1 MTEYHTKDF
10 IGFGAERRTRVLKAV
25 PWGLTALIVFLM
37 LAYFIQYFIIDTT
50 RMSHANIFNIAMG
63 LVTLGSLAMLSL
75 ACTLDYTPMDSSR
88 KLFMLLILITT
99 VGVVT
104 DNLGWLQDGRA
115 ELKRLNWCSSFTS
128 FLVFPVISPVFWFY
142 QNSLFLDSGI
152 VTRRSMLMI
161 WALTVV
167 NLCYLVWAAATGYLF
182 WVDELGS
189 YHTGPGTS
197 IALLAPFVQMTVSI
211 VNNLQHQM
219 SLRRR
224 IALLGFCILPCIAAL
239 FQIILADYAI
249 GYVVGAWDLMLIY
262 GVVQM
267 ERSIE
272 MARQQQ
278 ELAEK
283 NRELAEQQMQIMV
296 SQIQPHFMYN
306 ALGTISALC
315 TEEPELAQ
323 EATDTFADYL
333 RANLNAMGQRQP
345 VSFENELKHV
355 KSYVWI
361 EQLRFQDYLNVEYD
375 IQCKDFLIPA
385 LSVQPLVEN
394 AIKHGV
400 CKKEEGGTVWI
411 TSYET
416 ETDYRVMIRD
426 DGVGFDQNQP
436 LDTSRTHVGLQNV
449 RSRLAIMVGGILSI
463 ESEPGKGTI
472 STIVIKK

>member
-1 MTEYHTKDF
+1 MTQYQTKNF
-10 IGFGAERRTRVLKAV
+10 AGFGAGRKIRILKAGPFV
-25 PWGLTALIVFLM
+25 LTALIALLM
-37 LAYFIQYFIIDTT
+37 WGYFIQYFLMDTT
-50 RMSHANIFNIAMG
+50 QMSHANIFNVAMG
-63 LVTLGSLAMLSL
+63 LVTLGSLTMLSL
-75 ACTLDYTPMDSSR
+75 ACALDYTPMDSSR

-99 VGVVT
+99 IGVVT
-104 DNLGWLQDGRA
+104 DNLGWLQDGRTEA
-115 ELKRLNWCSSFTS
+115 RQLYWYMSFAS
-128 FLVFPVISPVFWFY
+128 FLVYPVITPVFWFY
-142 QNSLFLDSGI
+142 QNALFLDSGI
-152 VTRRSMLMI
+152 VTRRSTMLI
-161 WALTVV
+161 WVLTVI
-167 NLCYLVWAAATGYLF
+167 NLCYLMWAGVTGYLF
-182 WVDELGS
+182 WVDEEGF
-189 YHTGPGTS
+189 YHTGPGTA
-197 IALLAPFVQMTVSI
+197 IALLAPFIQMTVCI
-211 VNNLQHQM
+211 ANNLRHKI
-219 SLRRR
+219 SLRKR
-224 IALLGFCILPCIAAL
+224 IALLSFCILPCTAAF

-361 EQLRFQDYLNVEYD
+361 EQLRFQDYLNVVYD

-411 TSYET
+411 SSYET
-416 ETDYRVMIRD
+416 ETDYRVVIRD